1 MQISDER
8 YVGKVFKHLR
18 TELSVFCSRAFSGS
32 LISTSEDPM
41 RGTDGAVP
49 DLADLFFPSG
59 GEEKKSRDWEAEI
72 KELRAQV
79 EQLRRQQRGVA
90 GPEGQGDPTRRESG
104 LEEDWNMDVEEE
116 VENNKK
122 LDEQRVTGD

>member
-1 MQISDER
+1 MALTARGLTWPTFFFQM
-8 YVGKVFKHLR
+8 VGKKRSPETGRRRL
-18 TELSVFCSRAFSGS
+18 
-32 LISTSEDPM
+32 
-41 RGTDGAVP
+41 
-49 DLADLFFPSG
+49 
-59 GEEKKSRDWEAEI
+59 KSFG
-72 KELRAQV
+72 QV